1 MIFPIVSVS
10 MGRARE
16 IFLSRRFFV
25 RPGSQPGLVRLVAGL
40 FALFAFAALAA
51 CNSSGFGGGGFGN
64 PGSSAAMRG
73 TQPVTGDTLGTGT
86 IRIALLLP
94 LSATGNAG
102 QIAQNFRNA
111 ADLALHDFK
120 TANLQ
125 ILVKDDK
132 GTTDGAAAAASE
144 SISQGAELILGPLF
158 ARSVMGAAPIAR
170 QAGVPMIAFSND
182 TTTSG
187 QGIYLLSF
195 LPQSDIDRIVSFAA
209 SRGKHSIAAMLPDNP
224 YGTLVDAAL
233 QRAAANNGVRVMA
246 EQRYELDKTNMQTQ
260 AVALAQLAKGGT
272 IDSILLPDAGDA
284 TQFLAQMLAANGLT
298 PDKMTYLG
306 SGQWDNDPRITGE
319 SNLGGAFY
327 PAPENGGFASFA
339 KRYQAAYG
347 APPARTASLA
357 YDATSL
363 AAGLA
368 ARFGDQRFAAQT
380 LTNPNGFIGIDGAF
394 RFLPNGLSQRGLAV
408 YQLVKG
414 QAVMVDPAPRTFA
427 AAGGT

>member
-1 MIFPIVSVS
+1 MILQIVSVPI
-10 MGRARE
+10 GRARE
-16 IFLSRRFFV
+16 IFQLRRFFV
-25 RPGSQPGLVRLVAGL
+25 RPGSNMPGILRLVAG
-40 FALFAFAALAA
+40 FVAVVALAALAA
-51 CNSSGFGGGGFGN
+51 CNSSFSGGGFGSVAGGV
-64 PGSSAAMRG
+64 PARGSE
-73 TQPVTGDTLGTGT
+73 PVSGDTLGTGT
-86 IRIALLLP
+86 IRVGLLLP

-102 QIAQNFRNA
+102 QIAADFRNA

-120 TANLQ
+120 NANLQ

-144 SISQGAELILGPLF
+144 AIAQGAELILGPLF
-158 ARSVMGAAPIAR
+158 ARSVMGAAPITR

-195 LPQSDIDRIVSFAA
+195 LPQSDIDRIISFAA
-209 SRGKHSIAAMLPDNP
+209 SKGKHSFGALLPDNA

-233 QRAAANNGVRVMA
+233 QRAVANNGGRVMA
-246 EQRYELDKTNMQTQ
+246 SPHYSLDKTAMQQQ
-260 AVALAQLAKGGT
+260 ATALASIAKDGS
-272 IDSILLPDAGDA
+272 IDAILLPDAGDA
-284 TQFLAQMLAANGLT
+284 TPFLAQILAANGLT

-306 SGQWDNDPRITGE
+306 SGQWDNDQRITGE
-319 SNLGGAFY
+319 SNLSGAYY

-347 APPARTASLA
+347 TAPARTASLA

-368 ARFGDQRFAAQT
+368 ARYGDQRFAAQT

-408 YQLVKG
+408 YQIVKG
-414 QAVMVDPAPRTFA
+414 QAQIVDPAPRTFA
-427 AAGGT
+427 NAGGT